1 MDKIKKF
8 LQNGLSN
15 ITMIDLVVI
24 LLVNIILVTFL
35 LSIDFGKHFM
45 LTIIVLGVFNYWWP
59 KFFKKNE
66 IDKP

>member
-45 LTIIVLGVFNYWWP
+45 LTFIVLGVFNYWWP
-59 KFFKKNE
+59 NFFKKNE